1 MEFLKQVNMRNF
13 SQEHKQK
20 IKDTCVAVKRLEKM
34 QDDLFECL
42 VKDLALDNHEEPD
55 ELMNWLF
62 EVVYN
67 TSTKEEE
74 DTLIS
79 TFARMYN
86 NNAVT
91 IV

>member
-1 MEFLKQVNMRNF
+1 MNMRNF

-34 QDDLFECL
+34 QNDLFECL
-42 VKDLALDNHEEPD
+42 VNDIELGSDEESD
-55 ELMNWLF
+55 GLIDWLF

-86 NNAVT
+86 KTAVT
-91 IV
+91 SV

>member
-1 MEFLKQVNMRNF
+1 M
-13 SQEHKQK
+13 
-20 IKDTCVAVKRLEKM
+20 AVKRLEKM

-42 VKDLALDNHEEPD
+42 VRDIALDNDEESED
-55 ELMNWLF
+55 LMSWLF
-62 EVVYN
+62 EIVYN

-86 NNAVT
+86 KTAATSV
-91 IV
+91 

>member
-1 MEFLKQVNMRNF
+1 
-13 SQEHKQK
+13 
-20 IKDTCVAVKRLEKM
+20 M

-42 VKDLALDNHEEPD
+42 VKDLALDNDEES
-55 ELMNWLF
+55 ESLMSWLF

-86 NNAVT
+86 NNTVT
-91 IV
+91 VV